1 MSLPGAAVYT
11 AMTIQMIAFVGL
23 STVAIA
29 ANARAVR
36 RLHLR
41 WSSGSSMILENAYL
55 VALEPGCL
63 GSLRRGQSH
72 RAMVVNVV
80 SREFESVL
88 VEQNHCHGLNTVK
101 KS

>member
-1 MSLPGAAVYT
+1 
-11 AMTIQMIAFVGL
+11 
-23 STVAIA
+23 
-29 ANARAVR
+29 
-36 RLHLR
+36 
-41 WSSGSSMILENAYL
+41 MILENSYP

-72 RAMVVNVV
+72 RAVVVNVV